1 MILLN
6 FSHPITAEQTA
17 QIEQLAGQPIQ
28 QVVNLAVQFD
38 HQQPFLPQLQA
49 LVEQLPLT
57 AEQIQSTP
65 ILVNPP
71 SLNYITAM
79 LLAELHGR
87 LGYFPAI
94 LRIRPLEGSLP
105 PRFEAAEILNLQQ
118 IRDRARK
125 ERY

>member
-28 QVVNLAVQFD
+28 QVINLAVQFD

>member
-1 MILLN
+1 MLLLN
-6 FSHPITAEQTA
+6 FSHPITPEQMA

-28 QVVNLAVQFD
+28 QTVNLAVQFD

-49 LVEQLPLT
+49 LVEQLPLS
-57 AEQIQSTP
+57 AEQIQTTP

-71 SLNYITAM
+71 SLNFITAM

-87 LGYFPAI
+87 LGYFPAM

-105 PRFEAAEILNLQQ
+105 PRFEAAEIINLQQ

>member
-17 QIEQLAGQPIQ
+17 QIEQMAGQPIQ
-28 QVVNLAVQFD
+28 QVVNLAVHFD

-49 LVEQLPLT
+49 LVEQLPLS

-71 SLNYITAM
+71 SLNFITAM

-105 PRFEAAEILNLQQ
+105 PRYEAAEILNLQQ
-118 IRDRARK
+118 LRDQARK
-125 ERY
+125 GRY